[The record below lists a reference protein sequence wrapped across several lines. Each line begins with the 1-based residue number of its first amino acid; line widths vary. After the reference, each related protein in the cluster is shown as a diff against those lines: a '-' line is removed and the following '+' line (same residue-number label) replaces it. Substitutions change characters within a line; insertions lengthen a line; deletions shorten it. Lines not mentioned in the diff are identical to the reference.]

1 MSSNRRANNSRNR
14 RERNG
19 QLTRAELKKK
29 YGSFGSF
36 REDPEDNRQYQ
47 LDSGALK
54 SKMQGDPKSTAK
66 SKFLGSS
73 GTVGDYK
80 QNQNNQTKSKKLNP
94 SYLSYPI
101 KRNASE
107 QTGDTF
113 LIKCLEYVPPKT
125 GMGLGVSFDELKY
138 DKGKGFS
145 GTVNGGERVNI
156 AGKGDDFKG
165 TAGFKAVNF
174 KVNYSNAHDRMTNAN
189 GLPGLQ
195 QDKITKYYIEL
206 PIPQEV
212 NDSNS
217 VTWGED
223 SLNIFQLAG
232 LAAAQN
238 LIKEPGRSFQAV
250 AEVLQKGIPLP
261 ELDENTKNSVLAGIS
276 GQAINALGG
285 NVSPG
290 SVIARSTGQI
300 LNSNLELLFQ
310 GVNLRSFP
318 FSVTFS
324 PRNYDETERVRL
336 IIRYLKQT
344 MAPKTGNEGGRMGTF
359 LKSPDVFSL
368 RYLHNGQDHPFL
380 NSFKLCA
387 LTGLSVNYTNSGTYA
402 SYYDGAPVNIRLNM
416 SFKELNP
423 IYSEDYD
430 SGDAGG
436 GVGY

>member
-1 MSSNRRANNSRNR
+1 MISFQGFKPSGMEKIANAMGFQGNIKDFQKFLQDNPDRQAEMLRYQDIARKMVEGGYVKMQEGGTTDKDKDNPTNVSPTAPIADITA
-14 RERNG
+14 ERLSAPALPEGAVVKPTLTRDEAGTYIPPTTG
-19 QLTRAELKKK
+19 QLT
-29 YGSFGSF
+29 
-36 REDPEDNRQYQ
+36 
-47 LDSGALK
+47 
-54 SKMQGDPKSTAK
+54 
-66 SKFLGSS
+66 
-73 GTVGDYK
+73 
-80 QNQNNQTKSKKLNP
+80 
-94 SYLSYPI
+94 
-101 KRNASE
+101 
-107 QTGDTF
+107 
-113 LIKCLEYVPPKT
+113 
-125 GMGLGVSFDELKY
+125 
-138 DKGKGFS
+138 
-145 GTVNGGERVNI
+145 GERK
-156 AGKGDDFKG
+156 AGTFFAETEKADDIG
-165 TAGFKAVNF
+165 TAAYKAVNF

-261 ELDENTKNSVLAGIS
+261 ELDENTKNAVLAGIS

-324 PRNYDETERVRL
+324 PRNDDETERVRL

-344 MAPKTGNEGGRMGTF
+344 MAPKIGNEGGRMGTF

-387 LTGLSVNYTNSGTYA
+387 LTGLSVNYTNAGTYA
-402 SYYDGAPVNIRLNM
+402 SYSDGTPVNIRLNM

-430 SGDAGG
+430 GGDAGG

>member
-138 DKGKGFS
+138 DKGKGYDGS
-145 GTVNGGERVNI
+145 QGGR
-156 AGKGDDFKG
+156 AFKG
-165 TAGFKAVNF
+165 TEKTSDIGTAAYKAVNF

-238 LIKEPGRSFQAV
+238 IMKEPGRSFQAV

-261 ELDENTKNSVLAGIS
+261 ELDENTKNAVLAGIS

-318 FSVTFS
+318 LVLLSTQG
-324 PRNYDETERVRL
+324 N
-336 IIRYLKQT
+336 IKKLK
-344 MAPKTGNEGGRMGTF
+344 E
-359 LKSPDVFSL
+359 
-368 RYLHNGQDHPFL
+368 
-380 NSFKLCA
+380 
-387 LTGLSVNYTNSGTYA
+387 
-402 SYYDGAPVNIRLNM
+402 
-416 SFKELNP
+416 
-423 IYSEDYD
+423 
-430 SGDAGG
+430 
-436 GVGY
+436 